1 MAKIEVTL
9 DGKLADG
16 RDKIEGND
24 DTVKLRDHGV
34 ELLRGNID
42 RDPVAPGQGRL
53 FLTTVHRWERW
64 G

>member
-1 MAKIEVTL
+1 VNLGPAGLHAPVQEVGRAKIEVTL

-24 DTVKLRDHGV
+24 DTAVHGC
-34 ELLRGNID
+34 
-42 RDPVAPGQGRL
+42 
-53 FLTTVHRWERW
+53 ERS